1 MNGLLLGKVRIYG
14 PDLLFVQTLSNSIL
28 VHLKSKMKTRLRRL
42 VIGSVTFFVPDVLVT
57 MGPLGHLLMVR
68 TVMGDTG
75 LFRPRVIFTYIASL
89 CS

>member
-1 MNGLLLGKVRIYG
+1 MLGKVRIYG
-14 PDLLFVQTLSNSIL
+14 PDLLFVQTLPNSIL

-42 VIGSVTFFVPDVLVT
+42 VIGSVTFFVPDVEVT
-57 MGPLGHLLMVR
+57 MGPPGHLLMVR

-89 CS
+89 CSC